1 MTTSGT
7 KVDRRTVLAALGSA
21 GLELVALSSTPVYG
35 WGTDDDTLKT
45 ILPNFTEKSRK
56 ILSTVTNV
64 PGYSGKIPAAQAK
77 ELMDLE
83 GKSGNELMLG
93 LLPLA
98 RTYARPAISKFF
110 VGGVAKGVSG
120 NLYFGG
126 NVEFADLSL
135 GYTVHSEQAALSNA
149 YMHSDAGISAIAVT
163 AVPCGHCRQFM
174 NDLSPDGQMEILLE
188 GKPPAKLSSL
198 LPMRFG
204 PQDMGFKDGAFP
216 VKEVDLALA
225 NVTSDE
231 LLQASLEVARK
242 SYARYTGAPS
252 GIALA
257 TKAGH
262 IYKGSYIEIA
272 AFNPSLS
279 PLQIALV
286 GLIVAGEDYSAI
298 SRAVLTEVNGAK
310 ISQKGVTEALL
321 AVIAPG
327 VRLEVSSANRNS

>member
-1 MTTSGT
+1 MNSGK
-7 KVDRRTVLAALGSA
+7 KVDRRTVLTALGST
-21 GLELVALSSTPVYG
+21 GLVALSSNPVYG
-35 WGTDDDTLKT
+35 WGTDDDTLRT

-56 ILSTVTNV
+56 ILSAVTNA
-64 PGYSGKIPAAQAK
+64 PGYSGEIPSGKAK

-83 GKSGNELMLG
+83 GKGTNELMLG

-110 VGGVAKGVSG
+110 VGCVAKGVSG

-126 NVEFADLSL
+126 NVEFADLAL

-149 YMHSDAGISAIAVT
+149 YMHSDVGISAIAVT

-174 NDLSPDGQMEILLE
+174 NDLSPDGQIEILLE
-188 GKPPAKLSSL
+188 GKPPVKLSSL

-204 PQDMGFKDGAFP
+204 PEDMGLKDGAFP

-225 NVTSDE
+225 NAKSDD
-231 LLQASLEVARK
+231 LLRASLEVARK

-252 GIALA
+252 GMALA
-257 TKAGH
+257 SKAGR
-262 IYKGSYIEIA
+262 IYKGSYIENA

-298 SRAVLTEVNGAK
+298 SRAVLTELNGAK

-321 AVIAPG
+321 AVVAPG
-327 VRLEVSSANRNS
+327 VRLEVSSANRQS

>member
-1 MTTSGT
+1 MSFDK

-21 GLELVALSSTPVYG
+21 GLGLVAPSSTSAYG
-35 WGTDDDTLKT
+35 WESDDDALKT
-45 ILPNFTEKSRK
+45 ILPKFNEKSRR
-56 ILSTVTNV
+56 ILLAITNAH
-64 PGYSGKIPAAQAK
+64 GYSGEIPAAKVK
-77 ELMDLE
+77 ELMESE
-83 GKSGNELMLG
+83 GKSSNELMLG
-93 LLPLA
+93 LLSLA
-98 RTYARPAISKFF
+98 RTYARPPISNFF

-126 NVEFADLSL
+126 NVEFAGLSL

-149 YMHSDAGISAIAVT
+149 YMHSEAGISAIAVT

-174 NDLSPDGQMEILLE
+174 SDLSIDGQMEILLE
-188 GKPPAKLSSL
+188 GRPPAKLASL
-198 LPMRFG
+198 LPIRFG

-216 VKEVDLALA
+216 VKEVDLAPG

-231 LLQASLEVARK
+231 LLQASLDAARK
-242 SYARYTGAPS
+242 SYARYTGAHS

-257 TKAGH
+257 TKTGRIH
-262 IYKGSYIEIA
+262 KGSYMECA

-286 GLIVAGEDYSAI
+286 GLLVAGEDYSAI

-310 ISQKGVTEALL
+310 ISQEGASKALL
-321 AVIAPG
+321 AIIAPE
-327 VRLEVSSANRNS
+327 VRLEVSNAKQKS